1 MAIRVQTPGIY
12 LWIVRAV
19 SLLAPRES
27 CLEWRREWEAEI
39 ISRWLL
45 LKEWERLDAH
55 TKLDLFKRVQGS
67 FLDVLSFQRSRT
79 SLVLVALNVLV
90 ALLTGCGALEHFVV
104 LGIGD
109 GQMQPLLL
117 SLVAILVSILF
128 ITSGIALLRQWP
140 TVRRLIALTGT
151 LSILL
156 HVYGV
161 LPPHRNMGFLVLIVG
176 AGYGL
181 VMMLVFA
188 WNEKRNLAS

>member
-55 TKLDLFKRVQGS
+55 SKLDLFKRVQGS
-67 FLDVLSFQRSRT
+67 VLDVLSFQQRRS

-90 ALLTGCGALEHFVV
+90 ALLTGFGALEHLVV
-104 LGIGD
+104 RGIRH

-117 SLVAILVSILF
+117 SLLAVIVSVLF
-128 ITSGIALLRQWP
+128 ITSGIALLRRWP
-140 TVRRLIALTGT
+140 TVRQLITLTGT

-188 WNEKRNLAS
+188 WNDKRNLVS